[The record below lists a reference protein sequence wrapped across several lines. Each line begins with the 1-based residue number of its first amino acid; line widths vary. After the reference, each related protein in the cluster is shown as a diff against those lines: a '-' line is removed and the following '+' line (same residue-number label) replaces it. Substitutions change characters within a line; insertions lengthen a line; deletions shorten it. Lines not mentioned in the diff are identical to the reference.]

1 MERQAELFEMPEFGK
16 GILTLELE
24 LEKESLADPGAVK
37 YAGRLLIPG
46 DLPTPL
52 PAFSRVVAEMEGK
65 EPIVSDDIIMP
76 WPMLTVKTGW
86 EWWHPTIKFGV
97 IMGGYTGE
105 LTLDE
110 VGEYKIH
117 AEAYPTPL
125 KAGPTL
131 ARTDPVSFVVGKPPR
146 VFRFSQITI
155 DGHRVE
161 LTDHDADSGLLLEK
175 TTADFL
181 EVIAGYQWTG
191 PETEGVISIKAG
203 YKDWMG
209 GFSPKTDAYTTPIT
223 LPSSPDVPVEGE
235 APAVRVPLTACGGI
249 TDGAIE
255 VVLKVEGI
263 RDYISHI
270 WNVYATTV
278 VPEKLI
284 EIQTLTLS

>member
-1 MERQAELFEMPEFGK
+1 MPEMPEFGK
-16 GILTLELE
+16 GILILELE
-24 LEKESLADPGAVK
+24 LEKESLADPGAAK

-76 WPMLTVKTGW
+76 WPMPTVKVGW
-86 EWWHPTIKFGV
+86 EWWKPVFKFG
-97 IMGGYTGE
+97 INMGAYTGE
-105 LTLDE
+105 IELPE

-117 AEAYPTPL
+117 AEAYPTLL
-125 KAGPTL
+125 KMGPTL
-131 ARTDPVSFVVGKPPR
+131 AKTDPVSFVVGKPPR
-146 VFRFSQITI
+146 VFRFSRITI
-155 DGHRVE
+155 DGHAVE

-181 EVIAGYQWTG
+181 DVIAGYQWTG
-191 PETEGVISIKAG
+191 PETEATISIKAG

-209 GFSPKTDAYTTPIT
+209 GFSPKTDAYTAPIT

-235 APAVRVPLTACGGI
+235 AEAVRVPLTACGGL

-255 VVLKVEGI
+255 VVLKVEGM
-263 RDYISHI
+263 RDYISQI
-270 WNVYATTV
+270 WNVYATKV
-278 VPEKLI
+278 VVEKLI
-284 EIQTLTLS
+284 EVGSLDLS